1 MITDDLL
8 FEVAVDYY
16 VNKMLQKD
24 IAKKYGVSRVQ
35 ISKYLKMARERNI
48 IHIDIIP
55 PKVSSDIENDL
66 TYFFKKV
73 FGLNK
78 LILSKGARNEKTLL
92 HFLIKKAAE
101 YIKTLSKTKLN
112 VGLGW
117 GNTIFKLSQEI
128 ERIERPNW
136 SIIPLSG
143 GTAKLSDK
151 RFNVNFIV
159 QSFADR
165 TGSRAIP
172 MYLPFVFENEEQF
185 QNTIKSSEYKSIQ
198 EMWENL
204 DVVICSVGYSIAR
217 SPLFRENIFDGSYA
231 NELEKAEVVG
241 DILTHYFDIDGKIY
255 DLEILNRC
263 INLSFD
269 QYNKVGERII
279 VAAGHHKVD
288 GLVGLL
294 RAGLVD
300 TLITDEFTAKFVK
313 DYIFE
318 SSKGGI

>member
-16 VNKMLQKD
+16 INKMLQKD

-35 ISKYLKMARERNI
+35 VSKYLQMARERNI
-48 IHIDIIP
+48 VRIDIIP
-55 PKVSSDIENDL
+55 PKVSSDVENEL
-66 TYFFKKV
+66 TYFFKKI

-92 HFLIKKAAE
+92 HFLIKRASE
-101 YIKTLSKTKLN
+101 YIKTLPKTELN
-112 VGLGW
+112 IGLGW
-117 GNTIFKLSQEI
+117 GSTIFELSQKMEK
-128 ERIERPNW
+128 IERPNW
-136 SIIPLSG
+136 FIIPLSG
-143 GTAKLSDK
+143 GTTKLSDK

-165 TGSRAIP
+165 TSSKAIP

-185 QNTIKSSEYKSIQ
+185 QNAIKSFEYKSIQ

-217 SPLFRENIFDGSYA
+217 SPLFRENIFDVSYA
-231 NELEKAEVVG
+231 DDLEKAEVVG
-241 DILTHYFDIDGKIY
+241 DILTHYFDIDGKIH

-263 INLSFD
+263 INLSLE
-269 QYNKVGERII
+269 QYNKVSERII
-279 VAAGHHKVD
+279 IAAGHHKVD
-288 GLVGLL
+288 SLVGLL

-313 DYIFE
+313 DYVFE
-318 SSKGGI
+318 NIKGGA

>member
-1 MITDDLL
+1 VITDDLL

-16 VNKMLQKD
+16 IKKMLQKD
-24 IAKKYGVSRVQ
+24 IAEKYGVSRVQ
-35 ISKYLKMARERNI
+35 ISKYLKMAHERGI
-48 IHIDIIP
+48 IHIDVIP
-55 PKVSSDIENDL
+55 PKVNTNIESEL
-66 TYFFKKV
+66 AYFFKKI
-73 FGLNK
+73 FGLKK

-92 HFLIKKAAE
+92 HFLIKRTSE
-101 YIKTLSKTKLN
+101 YIKTLPKTKLN
-112 VGLGW
+112 IGLGW

-128 ERIERPNW
+128 EDLERPDW
-136 SIIPLSG
+136 SIVPLSG

-151 RFNVNFIV
+151 RFNINHIV

-165 TGSRAIP
+165 TGARAIP
-172 MYLPFVFENEEQF
+172 MYLPFIFENEEQF
-185 QNTIKSSEYKSIQ
+185 QIAKRSSEYKKVQ

-204 DVVICSVGYSIAR
+204 DIIICSVGYSIAR

-241 DILTHYFDIDGKIY
+241 DILTHYFDINGKMHG
-255 DLEILNRC
+255 LEILNRC
-263 INLSFD
+263 INLSMD
-269 QYNKVGERII
+269 QYNKAGERIV

-313 DYIFE
+313 DYVSE
-318 SSKGGI
+318 SNKGGI